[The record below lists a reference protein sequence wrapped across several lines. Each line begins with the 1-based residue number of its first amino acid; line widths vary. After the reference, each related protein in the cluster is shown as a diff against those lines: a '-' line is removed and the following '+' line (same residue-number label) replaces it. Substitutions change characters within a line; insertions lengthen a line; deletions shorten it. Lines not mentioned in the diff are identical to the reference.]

1 MSALVATE
9 IKGSGTADLTAWL
22 VHNRPKLNV
31 KAFDDALTNV
41 NVLTDVYAMP
51 LEKMGLSTNLSS
63 LPVPSDVD
71 SGDASLKA
79 VGAQYTCLTCRLT
92 FAEHVQ
98 QQEHFKSDWHI
109 VNIKRKMKGEQPLS
123 EEDFGRTHNA
133 TSTAG
138 NDESDNDDTQDP
150 ADGTVSSD
158 ESNDS
163 ENEEP
168 ATSMDV
174 DDHGNDAE
182 DTLRTEYVDE
192 RGSIRKEYSHTAGPQ
207 FVVELTSMAPYR
219 YRFSTAILR

>member
-1 MSALVATE
+1 
-9 IKGSGTADLTAWL
+9 
-22 VHNRPKLNV
+22 
-31 KAFDDALTNV
+31 
-41 NVLTDVYAMP
+41 
-51 LEKMGLSTNLSS
+51 MGLSTNLSS
-63 LPVPSDVD
+63 LPVPSDAD

-133 TSTAG
+133 TSTTG
-138 NDESDNDDTQDP
+138 NDESDNDDAQEP

-168 ATSMDV
+168 TTSMDL

-207 FVVELTSMAPYR
+207 FVVELTSM
-219 YRFSTAILR
+219 